1 MLWLSLPG
9 ESQHD
14 LPDLPF
20 PCHFRFHMV
29 SPCFTSGHPLK
40 TDSNPPRCACE
51 TSTPLPRPKLGLDF
65 TWWIW
70 WWTCDEI
77 TLTRLKY
84 KLESEMLKNHGKS
97 TYTIIQHKYAFSR
110 FAYISRC
117 MCCTCQWPYAL
128 CQFQNCITDI
138 TEAGIHWIILNHI
151 GSCRINWIHDDL
163 QAVLLD
169 QFLTDVLRQV
179 RAAQVARVGEEVMVS
194 RLTSD

>member
-1 MLWLSLPG
+1 
-9 ESQHD
+9 
-14 LPDLPF
+14 
-20 PCHFRFHMV
+20 
-29 SPCFTSGHPLK
+29 
-40 TDSNPPRCACE
+40 
-51 TSTPLPRPKLGLDF
+51 
-65 TWWIW
+65 
-70 WWTCDEI
+70 
-77 TLTRLKY
+77 
-84 KLESEMLKNHGKS
+84 MLKNHGKS

>member
-1 MLWLSLPG
+1 M
-9 ESQHD
+9 
-14 LPDLPF
+14 PF
-20 PCHFRFHMV
+20 PVSHGFTMFHLRSSLEDRQQSPTVRLRNFNSFAKAETRFGFHLVNLVM
-29 SPCFTSGHPLK
+29 
-40 TDSNPPRCACE
+40 NM
-51 TSTPLPRPKLGLDF
+51 
-65 TWWIW
+65 